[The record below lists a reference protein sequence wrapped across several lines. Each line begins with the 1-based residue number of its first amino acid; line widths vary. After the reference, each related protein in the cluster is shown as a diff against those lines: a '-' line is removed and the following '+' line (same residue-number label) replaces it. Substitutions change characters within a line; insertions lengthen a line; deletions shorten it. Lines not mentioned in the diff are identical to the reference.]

1 MLTAALMQS
10 MSLQHLL
17 AAAHTELDALT
28 STPLEHELLR
38 RLEDRLPYE
47 DQAETFLA
55 LADEYGVTAADLRA
69 VLESNPASA
78 KDMASMLSALSD
90 EDIHGPE
97 QVKALIKTS
106 TEFRNLAIDAA
117 YTFTRLAALAE
128 TTTAEE

>member
-1 MLTAALMQS
+1 MLTPSLMQS

-17 AAAHTELDALT
+17 AAAHTELDPLT

-55 LADEYGVTAADLRA
+55 LADEYEVTAADLRA

-117 YTFTRLAALAE
+117 DTFTRLAALAE